1 MNKRFAGR
9 VALVTGGGGGMGR
22 ATSLAF
28 AREGAQVVVADF
40 NEQTAQETVNQ
51 VRAGGGIAEAVV
63 VDVTSEA
70 SVKSMVAR
78 AVSAFGKLD
87 IAFNNAGIHVIG
99 IPLAEVEEASW
110 NKVIDTN
117 LKGVF
122 LCMKH
127 EIPEMIK
134 AGGGAIVNTSSIG
147 GVTAAPGISAYA
159 AAKHGVV
166 GITRAAA
173 LDYIGKNIRINCVL
187 PGATYTAMLQDWLH
201 DAVVAEGIKKQH
213 PIGRWAQPEEIASA
227 VLFLA
232 SSEASFIVGHP
243 LLVDGGLTA
252 T

>member
-40 NEQTAQETVNQ
+40 NEQTAQETVKQ

-63 VDVTSEA
+63 VDVSSEA
-70 SVKSMVAR
+70 SVKSMVAQ

-201 DAVVAEGIKKQH
+201 DPVVVEGIKKQH

>member
-40 NEQTAQETVNQ
+40 NEQTAQETVKQ
-51 VRAGGGIAEAVV
+51 VRAGGGIAKAVV
-63 VDVTSEA
+63 VDVSSEA
-70 SVKSMVAR
+70 SVKSMVAQ

-99 IPLAEVEEASW
+99 IPLAEVDEASW

-201 DAVVAEGIKKQH
+201 DPVVVEGIKKQH

-243 LLVDGGLTA
+243 LLVDGGLAA

>member
-40 NEQTAQETVNQ
+40 NEQTAQETVKQ
-51 VRAGGGIAEAVV
+51 VRAGGGIAKAVV
-63 VDVTSEA
+63 VDVSSEA
-70 SVKSMVAR
+70 SVKSMVAQ

-201 DAVVAEGIKKQH
+201 DPVIVEGIKKQH

-243 LLVDGGLTA
+243 LLVDGGLAA

>member
-187 PGATYTAMLQDWLH
+187 PGATYTAMLHDWLH
-201 DAVVAEGIKKQH
+201 DPIVAEGIKKQH

>member
-40 NEQTAQETVNQ
+40 NEQTAQETVKQ
-51 VRAGGGIAEAVV
+51 VRAGGGIAKAVV
-63 VDVTSEA
+63 VDVSSEA
-70 SVKSMVAR
+70 SVKSMVAQ

-201 DAVVAEGIKKQH
+201 DPVVIEGIKKQH

>member
-1 MNKRFAGR
+1 
-9 VALVTGGGGGMGR
+9 
-22 ATSLAF
+22 
-28 AREGAQVVVADF
+28 
-40 NEQTAQETVNQ
+40 
-51 VRAGGGIAEAVV
+51 
-63 VDVTSEA
+63 
-70 SVKSMVAR
+70 MVAQ

-201 DAVVAEGIKKQH
+201 DPVVVEGIKKQH

-243 LLVDGGLTA
+243 LLVDGGLAA

>member
-78 AVSAFGKLD
+78 AISAFGKLD

-201 DAVVAEGIKKQH
+201 DPVVVEGIKKQH

-243 LLVDGGLTA
+243 LLVDGGITA

>member
-40 NEQTAQETVNQ
+40 NEQTAQETVKQ

-63 VDVTSEA
+63 VDVSSEA
-70 SVKSMVAR
+70 SVKSMVAQ

-201 DAVVAEGIKKQH
+201 DPVVIEGIKKQH

>member
-1 MNKRFAGR
+1 CTSNHRCGRSAPPSALPRGVIQQRNECNMNKRFAGR

-28 AREGAQVVVADF
+28 AREGAQGVVAEF
-40 NEQTAQETVNQ
+40 NEQTGQKTVKR

-63 VDVTSEA
+63 VDVSSEA
-70 SVKSMVAR
+70 SVKSMVAQ

-147 GVTAAPGISAYA
+147 GVTA
-159 AAKHGVV
+159 
-166 GITRAAA
+166 
-173 LDYIGKNIRINCVL
+173 
-187 PGATYTAMLQDWLH
+187 
-201 DAVVAEGIKKQH
+201 
-213 PIGRWAQPEEIASA
+213 
-227 VLFLA
+227 
-232 SSEASFIVGHP
+232 
-243 LLVDGGLTA
+243 
-252 T
+252 

>member
-1 MNKRFAGR
+1 
-9 VALVTGGGGGMGR
+9 MGR

-40 NEQTAQETVNQ
+40 NEQTAQETVKQ

-63 VDVTSEA
+63 VDVSSEA
-70 SVKSMVAR
+70 SVKSMVAQ

-201 DAVVAEGIKKQH
+201 DPVVVEGIKKQH

-243 LLVDGGLTA
+243 LLVDGGLAA

>member
-40 NEQTAQETVNQ
+40 NEQTAQETVRQ

-63 VDVTSEA
+63 VDVSSEA
-70 SVKSMVAR
+70 SVKSMVAQ

-201 DAVVAEGIKKQH
+201 DPVVVEGIKKQH

>member
-201 DAVVAEGIKKQH
+201 DPVVVEGIKKQH

-243 LLVDGGLTA
+243 LLVDGGISA

>member
-201 DAVVAEGIKKQH
+201 DPIVAEGIKKQH